1 MQKIKD
7 AASVFLANKRV
18 AVTGPSRHAKDHG
31 SNVVHK
37 RLRDRSYEVY
47 AVIPNADEVEG
58 DRCYHDLRSIPDGVD
73 AVVIATQTRDRRSHD
88 ARVCR
93 ARHQTRMDAPWPRVW
108 ERLARGSRLRPAA
121 GNCRDRRRL
130 SMHVRSD
137 RGFRA

>member
-47 AVIPNADEVEG
+47 AVNPNADEVEG
-58 DRCYHDLRSIPDGVD
+58 DRCYQPALDPRRRRRGGDRNPNPRPPKPRCTSVPSSASNTYGCTVAPGLGASR
-73 AVVIATQTRDRRSHD
+73 TRQPIT
-88 ARVCR
+88 A
-93 ARHQTRMDAPWPRVW
+93 
-108 ERLARGSRLRPAA
+108 GSRELP
-121 GNCRDRRRL
+121 
-130 SMHVRSD
+130 
-137 RGFRA
+137 